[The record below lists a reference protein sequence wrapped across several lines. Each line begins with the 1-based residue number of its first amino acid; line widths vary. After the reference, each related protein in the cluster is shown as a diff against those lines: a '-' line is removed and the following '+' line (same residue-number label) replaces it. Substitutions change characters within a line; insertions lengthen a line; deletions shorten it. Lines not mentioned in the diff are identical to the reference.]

1 MKDYRLEIK
10 IKNNY
15 LYEKMQEY
23 GISTAAELARVVGL
37 GPSVIGDI
45 LNLKVTPYT
54 NKGTV
59 RSSIQCLCDFFSC
72 NPEDLFPAQH
82 IFDPLTVNR
91 GAIQA
96 NIGELMSNTL
106 LESTQNPDLLAETI
120 EQKEAIERTLNQ
132 LTLREKKVL
141 ELRFGLGEEAET
153 TLKEVG
159 IKLGVRAERIR
170 QIEAKALRKL
180 RHPDRTRDI
189 RLAYDGEE
197 LSEKE
202 KREEKEEKEA
212 AAISEILSTKWD
224 VFSAAI
230 AHATH
235 GDHDIAVKMLDGDHD
250 VAVKMLQKERGLKKA
265 GLPPTERPYVERN
278 RDTRLEYKAWQE
290 RVKKYGLDEA
300 LRQTASRQK
309 GTH

>member
-37 GPSVIGDI
+37 GPSEIGYI

-82 IFDPLTVNR
+82 IFDPLTVNQ

-96 NIGELMSNTL
+96 NIGELMSSNL
-106 LESTQNPDLLAETI
+106 LESAHNPDLLVEIT
-120 EQKEAIERTLNQ
+120 EQKEAIEKTLDQ

-141 ELRFGLGEEAET
+141 ELRFGLGEEAEC

-159 IKLGVRAERIR
+159 IKLGVKAERIR

-180 RHPDRTRDI
+180 RHPTRAKHI
-189 RLAYDGEE
+189 RLALEGEE
-197 LSEKE
+197 FSEAV
-202 KREEKEEKEA
+202 RNQRA
-212 AAISEILSTKWD
+212 AAATEGVTLS
-224 VFSAAI
+224 
-230 AHATH
+230 
-235 GDHDIAVKMLDGDHD
+235 
-250 VAVKMLQKERGLKKA
+250 
-265 GLPPTERPYVERN
+265 PPELRTYDERPYVERN

-300 LRQTASRQK
+300 LIQTATRQK
-309 GTH
+309 GRH

>member
-15 LYEKMQEY
+15 LYEKMQEQ

-59 RSSIQCLCDFFSC
+59 RSSIQSLCDFFSC

-82 IFDPLTVNR
+82 IFDPLTVNQ

-96 NIGELMSNTL
+96 NIGELMSSNL
-106 LESTQNPDLLAETI
+106 LESAHNPDLLVEIT
-120 EQKEAIERTLNQ
+120 EQKEALEKTLDQ

-141 ELRFGLGEEAET
+141 EVRYGLGDEEGC
-153 TLKEVG
+153 TLKEAG
-159 IKLGVRAERIR
+159 IKFGVRAERIR

-180 RHPDRTRDI
+180 RHPDRTKHL
-189 RLAYDGEE
+189 RLALEGEE
-197 LSEKE
+197 FSEAV
-202 KREEKEEKEA
+202 RNQRA
-212 AAISEILSTKWD
+212 AATEGVTLSPPELRTYD
-224 VFSAAI
+224 
-230 AHATH
+230 
-235 GDHDIAVKMLDGDHD
+235 
-250 VAVKMLQKERGLKKA
+250 ER
-265 GLPPTERPYVERN
+265 PYVERPYVERN
-278 RDTRLEYKAWQE
+278 RDTRLEYTAWQ
-290 RVKKYGLDEA
+290 RRIKKYGLDEA

-309 GTH
+309 GRHDGKI

>member
-23 GISTAAELARVVGL
+23 GISTASELARVVGL

-82 IFDPLTVNR
+82 IFDPLTVNQ

-96 NIGELMSNTL
+96 NIGELMSSNL
-106 LESTQNPDLLAETI
+106 LESAHNPDLLVEIT
-120 EQKEAIERTLNQ
+120 EQKEAIEKTLDQ

-141 ELRFGLGEEAET
+141 ELRFGLGEEAEC
-153 TLKEVG
+153 TLKEVV
-159 IKLGVRAERIR
+159 IKLGVKAELIR

-180 RHPDRTRDI
+180 RHPTRTRHI
-189 RLAYDGEE
+189 RLALEGEE
-197 LSEKE
+197 FSEAV
-202 KREEKEEKEA
+202 RNRRA
-212 AAISEILSTKWD
+212 AAATEGVTLS
-224 VFSAAI
+224 
-230 AHATH
+230 
-235 GDHDIAVKMLDGDHD
+235 
-250 VAVKMLQKERGLKKA
+250 
-265 GLPPTERPYVERN
+265 PPELRTYDERPYVERN

-300 LRQTASRQK
+300 LRQTATRQRRK
-309 GTH
+309 ALGE

>member
-23 GISTAAELARVVGL
+23 GISTASELARVVGL

-82 IFDPLTVNR
+82 IFDPLTVNQ

-96 NIGELMSNTL
+96 NIGELMSSNL
-106 LESTQNPDLLAETI
+106 LESAHNPDLLVEIT
-120 EQKEAIERTLNQ
+120 EQKEAIEKTLDQ

-141 ELRFGLGEEAET
+141 ELRFGLGEEAEC

-159 IKLGVRAERIR
+159 IKLGVKAERIR

-180 RHPDRTRDI
+180 RHP
-189 RLAYDGEE
+189 GEE
-197 LSEKE
+197 FSEAV
-202 KREEKEEKEA
+202 RNQRA
-212 AAISEILSTKWD
+212 AMPPPSPPEP
-224 VFSAAI
+224 
-230 AHATH
+230 
-235 GDHDIAVKMLDGDHD
+235 AVLLH
-250 VAVKMLQKERGLKKA
+250 R
-265 GLPPTERPYVERN
+265 ERN
-278 RDTRLEYKAWQE
+278 RDARLEYKAWQE

-300 LRQTASRQK
+300 LRQTATIQRRK
-309 GTH
+309 ALGE

>member
-1 MKDYRLEIK
+1 
-10 IKNNY
+10 
-15 LYEKMQEY
+15 MQEQ

-37 GPSVIGDI
+37 APTVIGEI

-82 IFDPLTVNR
+82 IFDPLTVNQ

-96 NIGELMSNTL
+96 NIGELMSSNL
-106 LESTQNPDLLAETI
+106 LESAQNPDLLVEIT
-120 EQKEAIERTLNQ
+120 EQKEAIEKTLGQ

-141 ELRFGLGEEAET
+141 EVRYGLGDEEAC
-153 TLKEVG
+153 TLKETG
-159 IKLGVRAERIR
+159 IKFGVRAERIR

-180 RHPDRTRDI
+180 RHPDRTKHL
-189 RLAYDGEE
+189 RLALEGEE
-197 LSEKE
+197 FSEAVRKQ
-202 KREEKEEKEA
+202 RA
-212 AAISEILSTKWD
+212 AATAEGVTLSPP
-224 VFSAAI
+224 
-230 AHATH
+230 
-235 GDHDIAVKMLDGDHD
+235 
-250 VAVKMLQKERGLKKA
+250 E
-265 GLPPTERPYVERN
+265 LPTYVEQPYVERN

-300 LRQTASRQK
+300 LRQTAKS
-309 GTH
+309 

>member
-23 GISTAAELARVVGL
+23 GISTASELARVVGL

-82 IFDPLTVNR
+82 IFDPLTVNQ

-96 NIGELMSNTL
+96 NIGELMSSNL
-106 LESTQNPDLLAETI
+106 LESAHNPDLLVEIT
-120 EQKEAIERTLNQ
+120 EQKEAIEKTLDQ

-141 ELRFGLGEEAET
+141 ELRFGLGEEAEC

-159 IKLGVRAERIR
+159 IKLGVKAERIR

-180 RHPDRTRDI
+180 RHPNQR
-189 RLAYDGEE
+189 
-197 LSEKE
+197 
-202 KREEKEEKEA
+202 A
-212 AAISEILSTKWD
+212 AAATEDRDSIRAAATLS
-224 VFSAAI
+224 
-230 AHATH
+230 
-235 GDHDIAVKMLDGDHD
+235 
-250 VAVKMLQKERGLKKA
+250 
-265 GLPPTERPYVERN
+265 PPELRTYDERPYVERN

-300 LRQTASRQK
+300 LIQTATRQK
-309 GTH
+309 GRH

>member
-15 LYEKMQEY
+15 LYEKMQEQ

-59 RSSIQCLCDFFSC
+59 RSSIQSLCDFFSC

-82 IFDPLTVNR
+82 IFDPLTVNQ

-96 NIGELMSNTL
+96 NIGELMSSNL
-106 LESTQNPDLLAETI
+106 LESAHNPDLLVEIT
-120 EQKEAIERTLNQ
+120 EQKEALEKTLDQ

-141 ELRFGLGEEAET
+141 EVRYGLGDEEAC
-153 TLKEVG
+153 TLKEAG
-159 IKLGVRAERIR
+159 IKFGVRAERIR

-180 RHPDRTRDI
+180 RHPDRTKHL
-189 RLAYDGEE
+189 RLALEGEE
-197 LSEKE
+197 FSEAV
-202 KREEKEEKEA
+202 RNQRA
-212 AAISEILSTKWD
+212 AMPPPSPPEP
-224 VFSAAI
+224 
-230 AHATH
+230 
-235 GDHDIAVKMLDGDHD
+235 AVLLH
-250 VAVKMLQKERGLKKA
+250 R
-265 GLPPTERPYVERN
+265 ERN

-300 LRQTASRQK
+300 LRQTASKQK
-309 GTH
+309 GRH

>member
-15 LYEKMQEY
+15 LYEKMQEQ

-59 RSSIQCLCDFFSC
+59 RSSIQSLCDFFSC

-82 IFDPLTVNR
+82 IFDPLTVNQ

-96 NIGELMSNTL
+96 NIGELMSSNL
-106 LESTQNPDLLAETI
+106 LESAHNPDLLVEIT
-120 EQKEAIERTLNQ
+120 EQKEALEKTLDQ
-132 LTLREKKVL
+132 LTSREKKVL
-141 ELRFGLGEEAET
+141 EVRYGLGDEEAC
-153 TLKEVG
+153 TLKEAG
-159 IKLGVRAERIR
+159 IKFGVRAERIR

-180 RHPDRTRDI
+180 RHPDRTKHL
-189 RLAYDGEE
+189 RLALEGEE
-197 LSEKE
+197 FSEAV
-202 KREEKEEKEA
+202 RNQRA
-212 AAISEILSTKWD
+212 AMPPPSPPEP
-224 VFSAAI
+224 
-230 AHATH
+230 
-235 GDHDIAVKMLDGDHD
+235 AVLLH
-250 VAVKMLQKERGLKKA
+250 R
-265 GLPPTERPYVERN
+265 ERN

-300 LRQTASRQK
+300 LRQTASKQK
-309 GTH
+309 GRH

>member
-37 GPSVIGDI
+37 GPSEIGYI

-82 IFDPLTVNR
+82 IFDPLTVNQ

-96 NIGELMSNTL
+96 NIGELMSSNL
-106 LESTQNPDLLAETI
+106 LESAHNPDLLVEIT
-120 EQKEAIERTLNQ
+120 EQKEAIEKTLDQ

-141 ELRFGLGEEAET
+141 ELRFGLGEEAEC

-159 IKLGVRAERIR
+159 IKLGVKAERIR

-180 RHPDRTRDI
+180 RHPTRTRHI
-189 RLAYDGEE
+189 RLALEGEE
-197 LSEKE
+197 FSEAV
-202 KREEKEEKEA
+202 RNQRA
-212 AAISEILSTKWD
+212 AMPPPSPPEP
-224 VFSAAI
+224 
-230 AHATH
+230 
-235 GDHDIAVKMLDGDHD
+235 AVLLH
-250 VAVKMLQKERGLKKA
+250 R
-265 GLPPTERPYVERN
+265 ERN
-278 RDTRLEYKAWQE
+278 RDARLEYKAWQE

-300 LRQTASRQK
+300 LRQTATRQRRK
-309 GTH
+309 ALGE